1 MGSIDFAGIRFQIE
15 TILAEDV
22 SAYFVCVTGDLLC
35 YCDDA
40 EDRPQIAGK
49 IEFYLIHA
57 GGAQAHGHATED
69 LFDQM
74 QESYECYDLLFD
86 PETGDFRESFTA
98 AFEEPTGWDI
108 LMFHRLEVLPA
119 FRGYRLGLA
128 AIDRA
133 IEIFGQGCG
142 YAVLKAVPL
151 QVEPL
156 YSPEKARWHEEMQ
169 LATFPEDEAV
179 ACTRL
184 QAHYARLGFRSI
196 FGTDWMASNLAYQRP
211 DLVEIGF
218 SL

>member
-35 YCDDA
+35 YCDDE
-40 EDRPQIAGK
+40 EDRPQVAGN
-49 IEFYLIHA
+49 IELYLIHA
-57 GGAQAHGHATED
+57 DDAHAHGHEAED

-74 QESYECYDLLFD
+74 QEAYDCYHLLFD
-86 PETGDFRESFTA
+86 VETGDFRESFTA
-98 AFEEPTGWDI
+98 AFDEPAGWNI

-133 IEIFGQGCG
+133 IEIFGRGCG

-156 YSPEKARWHEEMQ
+156 DSPEKARWHETMQ
-169 LATFPEDEAV
+169 LANFPKDEAV
-179 ACTRL
+179 ARTQL

-196 FGTDWMASNLAYQRP
+196 SGTDWMASNLAYQRP